1 MGCADSTPR
10 APGCAIRAKIDHKM
24 RLISGIVLL
33 AAPLLAQNADIMGTV
48 IGTAQRPSIA
58 IPDFRGA
65 AGADA
70 FIKIFNDRLWEEIS
84 GSGGLKMVPKS
95 YYPLIVPQ
103 QPQDFRVGGAALT
116 DWSNPPAKANYLAFG
131 YLSAQDPKTL
141 VLFGWL
147 YNVGQ
152 SDPAAAQL
160 FGRRYYG
167 SLDADGARKVARD
180 FAADILRQFNIK
192 SLNGTSVYFVSDRS
206 GQREIWSMDYD
217 GSNQRKLTNHRG
229 NSKEPAVS
237 PDAKLFAYTMLATRG
252 GDKTPSWQI
261 VVQSVETGK
270 RLPFENPRA
279 PTNSSPDFAPDGKHL
294 LFASTLSGWAQIY
307 IANLDGSE
315 RRRLTNFESI
325 DVSPRVNPKTGRD
338 VLLISG
344 RSGKQQLWRMNI
356 DGGDLEMLS
365 NGEGE
370 VANPCW
376 SPDGRFV
383 AFAWT
388 QGYEIGAFNIFI
400 MDIATRKPIQLT
412 KDSGV
417 NENPWWAPDGLHIVY
432 SSRRGRSTQ
441 IYSMLAD
448 GTHTQQ
454 LTKEGNNV
462 QPVWAAAIQ

>member
-1 MGCADSTPR
+1 MRFCA
-10 APGCAIRAKIDHKM
+10 
-24 RLISGIVLL
+24 GIVLL
-33 AAPLLAQNADIMGTV
+33 AAPLFAQSGADINITLFGNH
-48 IGTAQRPSIA
+48 QQPSIA
-58 IPDFRGA
+58 LPDFRGA

-70 FIKIFNDRLWEEIS
+70 LAKKFNDTLWEEIS
-84 GSGGLKMVPKS
+84 YSGGLKVVPKS
-95 YYPLIVPQ
+95 YYPPIVPQ
-103 QPQDFRVGGAALT
+103 QPSDFRVGGAALT

-131 YLSAQDPKTL
+131 YLSAQDSKTL

-152 SDPAAAQL
+152 PDPAAAQL

-167 SLDADGARKVARD
+167 SLDAEGAKKVARE
-180 FAADILRQFNIK
+180 FASDILRQFNLK
-192 SLNGTSVYFVSDRS
+192 SLTGTSVYFVSDRS
-206 GQREIWSMDYD
+206 GQREMWSMDYD
-217 GSNQRKLTNHRG
+217 GDNQHRLTNNRG

-237 PDAKLFAYTMLATRG
+237 ADAKLFAYTMLVAG
-252 GDKTPSWQI
+252 NAEKTPSWQI
-261 VVQSVETGK
+261 AVQSVETGK
-270 RLPFENPRA
+270 RLPFANPPA
-279 PTNSSPDFAPDGKHL
+279 PTNSSPDFAPDGRHL

-307 IANLDGSE
+307 IADLDGSE

-338 VLLISG
+338 VLFISG

-356 DGGDLEMLS
+356 DGGDLEMLT

-376 SPDGRFV
+376 SPDGRLV

-388 QGYEIGAFNIFI
+388 QGYEIGAFNIFV

-417 NENPWWAPDGLHIVY
+417 NENPWWSPDGLHIVY
-432 SSRRGRSTQ
+432 TSRRGRSTQ
-441 IYSMLAD
+441 IFSMLAD
-448 GTHTQQ
+448 GTASRQ
-454 LTKEGNNV
+454 LTKEGNNL
-462 QPVWAAAIQ
+462 QPVWAPAIQ